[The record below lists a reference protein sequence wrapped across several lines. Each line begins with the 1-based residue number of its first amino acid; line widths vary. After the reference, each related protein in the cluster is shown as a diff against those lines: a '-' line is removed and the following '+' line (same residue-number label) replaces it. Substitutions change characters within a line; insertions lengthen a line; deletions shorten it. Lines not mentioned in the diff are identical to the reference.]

1 MQVRIKTFIKFI
13 GSKLNQG
20 DIARVVAGP
29 AKTIKFETLLSTVAG
44 NKFSPPVS
52 LHSR

>member
-1 MQVRIKTFIKFI
+1 MTHI

-29 AKTIKFETLLSTVAG
+29 AKTSKFETLLSTVVGSKAD
-44 NKFSPPVS
+44 SP
-52 LHSR
+52 